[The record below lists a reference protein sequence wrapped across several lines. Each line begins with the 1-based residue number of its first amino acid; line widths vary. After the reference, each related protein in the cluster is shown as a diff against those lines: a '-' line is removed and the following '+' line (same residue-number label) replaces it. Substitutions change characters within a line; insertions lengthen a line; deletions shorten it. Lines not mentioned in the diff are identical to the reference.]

1 MQNPPAK
8 GPTVQKP
15 CTDRA
20 DPAFGR
26 VHKKEKAPNLTIQR
40 LIFGALVGTR
50 IPGPLI
56 KSANQALLVHVAAC
70 NLLSAFVEIPRIF

>member
-8 GPTVQKP
+8 SLTVQKP

-20 DPAFGR
+20 LPAFGR
-26 VHKKEKAPNLTIQR
+26 VHKKKSVKSYDSTLF
-40 LIFGALVGTR
+40 FGALAGTR

-56 KSANQALLVHVAAC
+56 KRT
-70 NLLSAFVEIPRIF
+70 F

>member
-26 VHKKEKAPNLTIQR
+26 VHKKKNLVR
-40 LIFGALVGTR
+40 SRELESRAL
-50 IPGPLI
+50 
-56 KSANQALLVHVAAC
+56 
-70 NLLSAFVEIPRIF
+70 